1 MQGTPVTIVRDSVML
16 SRRDDPLNEYR
27 QILLY
32 EDTLAPG
39 NWAVEEVI
47 KFLSKPETMR
57 SSRRAQ
63 GGGYDMRNYFEA
75 LIAELRKEGFV
86 ICESDDVPATLRRK

>member
-1 MQGTPVTIVRDSVML
+1 MQGIPVTIARDSVML

-32 EDTLAPG
+32 EDSRG
-39 NWAVEEVI
+39 QWAVEEVI
-47 KFLSKPETMR
+47 KFLSRPDTMR